1 MAALAKNKNPQK
13 SLFLPNFKTS
23 KILIMKKLLTY
34 ILPLTLI
41 LSACGPQ
48 KNVVKARGEAKE
60 QALTTF
66 YAKYDSQLPKFK
78 QVQIKSK
85 IHTDMNGKNL
95 NANLRLYIK
104 NQERIWAN
112 ASILGITG
120 ARINITPSKVQGYSV
135 LSKEYIDSN
144 FDYFNDLLKVNFITY
159 DRLQQ
164 LLLGQLFLIGTPQ
177 DYSLE
182 TTDDNQYILSY
193 DKNAEIEKSPK
204 KNQYIHNFYL
214 DSNYRLRKVEVKDPT
229 SQTNIEV
236 TYDEWQKLNDKNF
249 PSFVKISINGK
260 QKDLIELDY
269 TNFVFEENDPPF
281 NIPSGYKEKK
291 IN

>member
-1 MAALAKNKNPQK
+1 MWTA
-13 SLFLPNFKTS
+13 
-23 KILIMKKLLTY
+23 
-34 ILPLTLI
+34 
-41 LSACGPQ
+41 

-204 KNQYIHNFYL
+204 K
-214 DSNYRLRKVEVKDPT
+214 T
-229 SQTNIEV
+229 SI
-236 TYDEWQKLNDKNF
+236 F
-249 PSFVKISINGK
+249 IIFI
-260 QKDLIELDY
+260 
-269 TNFVFEENDPPF
+269 
-281 NIPSGYKEKK
+281 
-291 IN
+291 

>member
-1 MAALAKNKNPQK
+1 
-13 SLFLPNFKTS
+13 
-23 KILIMKKLLTY
+23 MKKLLTY